1 MPEASP
7 ATGVSESAETTPVTT
22 ESEARSVSQDVTS
35 TSSTDTKS
43 DAKPE
48 SSPGQAEKPGSL
60 LDAVKA
66 AIEKPA
72 AASPAA
78 EGGQSPDGAKGAAGE
93 DQPKDSESEEELPE
107 DPTEEEKA
115 RWHSKTRKRFNM
127 LMSQRDAAREELK
140 QAEPAIQGWNHVVS
154 FMSENGLSGDEAN
167 AGFSIM
173 AAMKHDPFRAK
184 EMLEPYWNAL
194 CQMTGAGALPADLQ
208 KAVDDGRIDE
218 PYAREVAANRAR
230 AATADDRTRRV
241 EQRTADD
248 ANRQAHAAHT
258 QRIQQAVNSWETNW
272 QKSDPD
278 FSVKQQRTLE
288 KIRLGLL
295 SRSVRVDTPEQAVAF
310 AEKCRQ
316 EVESELRQFVPKKT
330 AVTPVSGVA
339 AMTGSQP
346 KPTSML
352 EAMRQ
357 AAGRG

>member
-7 ATGVSESAETTPVTT
+7 ATGASESAEVTQTTT

-35 TSSTDTKS
+35 ESSPGTKS

-66 AIEKPA
+66 AVEKSA

-78 EGGQSPDGAKGAAGE
+78 EGGQSPDDAKGAEGK
-93 DQPKDSESEEELPE
+93 DQPKDQESEEELPE
-107 DPTEEEKA
+107 ELTEEELA
-115 RWHSKTRKRFNM
+115 RYHSKTRRRILQLKTRA
-127 LMSQRDAAREELK
+127 DEATARLK
-140 QAEPAIQGWNHVVS
+140 EAEPAIQGWNHVVS
-154 FMSENGLSGDEAN
+154 FMSENGLTGDEAN

-173 AAMKHDPFRAK
+173 AAMKGDPFRAK
-184 EMLEPYWNAL
+184 EMLTPYWNAL
-194 CQMTGAGALPADLQ
+194 CQITGDGALPTDLQ
-208 KAVDDGRIDE
+208 KAVDEGRIDE

-230 AATADDRTRRV
+230 AASADDRAKRV
-241 EQRTADD
+241 EHRSVEVANHQAQQVRT
-248 ANRQAHAAHT
+248 Q
-258 QRIQQAVNSWETNW
+258 QIQQAVNSWESNW

-295 SRSVRVDTPEQAVAF
+295 SRSVQIDTPEQAVAF

-316 EVESELRQFVPKKT
+316 EVENELRQFVPKKT
-330 AVTPVSGVA
+330 AVSPVNGVA
-339 AMTGSQP
+339 AMTGSRP
-346 KPTSML
+346 KPTSLL
-352 EAMRQ
+352 EAMKQ
-357 AAGRG
+357 AVS

>member
-7 ATGVSESAETTPVTT
+7 ATGASESAETTPVTT

-35 TSSTDTKS
+35 ESSPGTKS

-93 DQPKDSESEEELPE
+93 DQPKDSESDEELPE
-107 DPTEEEKA
+107 ELTEEELA
-115 RWHSKTRKRFNM
+115 RYHSKTRRRILQLKARADEATTK
-127 LMSQRDAAREELK
+127 LRD
-140 QAEPAIQGWNHVVS
+140 AEPAIQGWNHVVS

-173 AAMKHDPFRAK
+173 AAMKQDPFRAK
-184 EMLEPYWNAL
+184 ELLEPYWNAL
-194 CQMTGAGALPADLQ
+194 CQITGAGALPTDLQ
-208 KAVDDGRIDE
+208 KAVDEGRIDE

-230 AATADDRTRRV
+230 TAAADDRTRRV
-241 EQRTADD
+241 EQRSADD
-248 ANRQAHAAHT
+248 ASRQAQAAHT

-295 SRSVRVDTPEQAVAF
+295 SRSVQVNTPEQAVAF
-310 AEKCRQ
+310 AEQCRQ
-316 EVESELRQFVPKKT
+316 EVEKELRQLVPKKT
-330 AVTPVSGVA
+330 AVAPVSGVA